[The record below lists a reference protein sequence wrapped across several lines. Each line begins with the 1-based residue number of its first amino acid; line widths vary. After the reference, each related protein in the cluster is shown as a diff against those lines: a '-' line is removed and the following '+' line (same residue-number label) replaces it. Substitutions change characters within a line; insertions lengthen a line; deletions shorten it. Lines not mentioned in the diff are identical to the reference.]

1 MVVRRE
7 IIVPTGRSAR
17 AGDRRRFGGLAD
29 VGENPLQR
37 RGLGHES
44 DDAHVRPAVGAGQR
58 QRLELFFFSYLSPTL
73 AMNR

>member
-17 AGDRRRFGGLAD
+17 AGDRRRFGWLAD
-29 VGENPLQR
+29 MCEDPLHR
-37 RGLGHES
+37 RVLGHES
-44 DDAHVRPAVGAGQR
+44 DDAHVCPAVGAGQR